1 MQAEITNPQ
10 LIDKKYVHKFKQ
22 ENVHIYNLRR
32 SLCRTISAEFF
43 EKYMPSLLT
52 QQEYNYISKFY
63 FKQFQNCDYFEP
75 IYILQDAINCIS
87 LKELENLQLSK
98 QDFKYFNKCY
108 LFKPDENKYVLRE
121 GITEIEEKWC
131 LEKILKRAELQIT
144 DADTKKLA
152 EILEKVEKLKKANSF
167 IANIH
172 VNPTQSYFFEHPLDH
187 VPGMFILEACRQIGI
202 ACFHMYGN
210 TPFQGVNFLL
220 TDFNAKFQ
228 NYIELDFPIYAQIS
242 VENLKYHKKGYWSSL
257 NLNIGVFQNGRES
270 AKIKIN
276 GTCIEEKILKRIRTQ
291 QY

>member
-52 QQEYNYISKFY
+52 KEEYNYISNFY
-63 FKQFQNCDYFEP
+63 IKQTDTDSLNP
-75 IYILQDAINCIS
+75 VYILQGVINS
-87 LKELENLQLSK
+87 LSAEELENLKLSK
-98 QDFKYFNKCY
+98 QELNYFNKCFF
-108 LFKPDENKYVLRE
+108 LKPDENKYFLRE

-152 EILEKVEKLKKANSF
+152 EILEKVDKLKKANSF

-172 VNPTQSYFFEHPLDH
+172 VNPTQPYFFEHPLDH

-228 NYIELDFPIYAQIS
+228 NYVELDFPIYAQIS

-270 AKIKIN
+270 ANIKIN
-276 GTCIEEKILKRIRTQ
+276 GNCLEEKILNRIRKQ